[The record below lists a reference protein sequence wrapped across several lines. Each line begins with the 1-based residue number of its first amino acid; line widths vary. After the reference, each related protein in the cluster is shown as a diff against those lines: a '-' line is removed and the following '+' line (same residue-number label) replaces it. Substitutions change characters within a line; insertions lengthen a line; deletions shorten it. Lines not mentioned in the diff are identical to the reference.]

1 MAKLSPRE
9 IKRKIQGI
17 KNTQRITKA
26 MKAVSAAKLN
36 KAKNKL
42 NATRPYSEK
51 LYDLVNDLGSFV
63 DRTLHPLLDIREE
76 KNIDYVVITA
86 DRGLAGAFNSS
97 VIKKVLKD
105 INELEEQGK
114 KVNLLL
120 IGRKAVQFF
129 RRLNYEIIE
138 TYEDVYRDNLNLRF
152 SSQVGATLIK
162 RYIEK
167 QSDAVYLVNN
177 ELITTAKYET
187 KLRKLL
193 PIDPELNLEKFD
205 ELARYN
211 IEPLTEVVL
220 DAVLRQYINF
230 QIYRGLVESN
240 TAEHAAR
247 MLAMDNATRN
257 AGEAIKRWTVVFNKA
272 RQESI
277 TNELIDIVNAAKALK
292 ENE

>member
-26 MKAVSAAKLN
+26 MKAVSAAKLV

-76 KNIDYVVITA
+76 KSIDYIIITA

-97 VIKKVLKD
+97 VIKTALKD
-105 INELEEQGK
+105 IERLIQEGK
-114 KVNLLL
+114 KVSLIL

-129 RRLNYEIIE
+129 RRLNYEIVE
-138 TYEDVYRDNLNLRF
+138 AHEDVYRDNLNLRF
-152 SSQVGATLIK
+152 TSQVGSTIIR
-162 RYIEK
+162 RYVEK
-167 QSDAVYLVNN
+167 QSDAVYMINN

-187 KLRKLL
+187 KIRKLF

-205 ELARYN
+205 ELTRYN

-220 DAVLRQYINF
+220 DGVLRQYTDF

-257 AGEAIKRWTVVFNKA
+257 AGEAIKRWTVIFNKA

-292 ENE
+292 EKE